1 MLLVVKRKCCLNK
14 DSSYFCRFEKCWKE
28 ELAKHGEEKASVA
41 RAIIKMEYKRLI
53 AAITFVIMYCACS
66 FLGPVTTHLSTLPSI
81 FFSKPI

>member
-53 AAITFVIMYCACS
+53 VAITFVILFSACS
-66 FLGPVTTHLSTLPSI
+66 FLGPVISQLSTFLSI
-81 FFSKPI
+81 HF